1 MTSQTLLQPLP
12 ASTATYP
19 GVCLHSNGSLE
30 ITVIAMLTS
39 LHGDVKIF
47 LVHHGKAIMS
57 LKMIKT
63 PEGARAK
70 CKTISIQKCE
80 TMSHKSIVP
89 KL

>member
-12 ASTATYP
+12 GSTATYP

-47 LVHHGKAIMS
+47 LVHHGKW
-57 LKMIKT
+57 L
-63 PEGARAK
+63 
-70 CKTISIQKCE
+70 
-80 TMSHKSIVP
+80 
-89 KL
+89 